1 MALFLCHVIPKNLLK
16 MRKKIFLLLLINLG
30 FLCHSHGQQLMA
42 QWSQEIKKV
51 SDCEFDLIFNVR
63 IDAGWHMYSMKKAGE
78 DGPNPTKITFQ
89 KSTDFDLVGATK
101 ESKPIEEMDKV
112 FEMKVLYFVG
122 KATFTQRIKL
132 KTSSK
137 IKITGKYE
145 YQVCTDEQCKFP
157 PAESF
162 SFDLPA
168 GSASCVST
176 PENSNGSTTLTSTIT
191 ASTSACACDTDAI
204 IKMRSAASTPVP
216 GNTRPLTEKDV
227 PTEIK
232 PIKNSTDG
240 CNAWEKFFL
249 GLAAGLGAML
259 MPCIYSLIPLTV
271 SFFLK
276 RTKSRAAA
284 IRDSIVY
291 GLSIIVSFVVP
302 TMLITIAFG
311 PAALSNIATN
321 TYLNIFFFLLFVVFA
336 LSFFGL
342 FEITLPSSWA
352 NKLDAKA
359 DKGGFLGI
367 FFMALTL
374 VVVSFSCTA
383 GFLGPLLSSL
393 ASGESYLCPFA
404 GFTGFGLGIALPFML
419 FAFFPSMLKSL
430 PKSGGW
436 MTTFKVTVAFIELAL
451 AVKFLANA
459 DNVNEWGWITRE
471 VFISLW
477 VAIFGALTLY
487 LFGVFRTSHDDPPSH
502 LSVGRILWATF
513 FAAFTIYMLPGM
525 WGAPLKI
532 ISSFP
537 PPHNYAESPHGV
549 GYHGNNTVISNNT
562 SQNGEAYALEKTMV
576 VGPSPE
582 LKLFKDDYEGAL
594 KYARLVNKPLFIDF
608 TGKACVNCRLMEST
622 VWISDEVL
630 PLLRDSVV
638 IVSLYVDSKVELP
651 KNEQKDVFWYGK
663 NRTLST
669 IGDKWAFMQ
678 TTKYNASS
686 QPQYVLLNQDES
698 NASEGTMETEKDAK
712 KFAEWLRGG
721 VRKFYSK

>member
-1 MALFLCHVIPKNLLK
+1 MIKF
-16 MRKKIFLLLLINLG
+16 KISFVLLLSYFFISVQLPA
-30 FLCHSHGQQLMA
+30 QQLMT

-51 SDCEFDLIFNVR
+51 NECEYDLVFNVK

-78 DGPNPTKITFQ
+78 DGPNPTKITFK
-89 KSTDFDLVGATK
+89 KSSEYELVGPTK

-122 KATFTQRIKL
+122 KASFTQRVKL
-132 KTSSK
+132 KSASK
-137 IKITGKYE
+137 IKITGSYE

-162 SFDLPA
+162 TFDMPQ
-168 GSASCVST
+168 GSESCMGKQQS
-176 PENSNGSTTLTSTIT
+176 ENKSATTLTTTTVDTTKKFSTT
-191 ASTSACACDTDAI
+191 P
-204 IKMRSAASTPVP
+204 STPNIP
-216 GNTRPLTEKDV
+216 DV
-227 PTEIK
+227 KTPVTDQKSATEIK
-232 PIKNSTDG
+232 PAKATED
-240 CNAWEKFFL
+240 CNAWQKFFL
-249 GLAAGLGAML
+249 GLAAGFGAML

-276 RTKSRAAA
+276 RAKSRAAA
-284 IRDSIVY
+284 IRDSMFY
-291 GLSIIVSFVVP
+291 GISIIVSFVVP
-302 TMLITIAFG
+302 TMLITIIFG
-311 PAALSNIATN
+311 PSALSNIATN
-321 TYLNIFFFLLFVVFA
+321 TYLNLFFFLLFVIFA

-342 FEITLPSSWA
+342 FEITLPASWA

-359 DKGGFLGI
+359 DKGGLMGI

-383 GFLGPLLSSL
+383 GFLGPLLSTL

-436 MTTFKVTVAFIELAL
+436 MTTFKVTIAFIELAL

-477 VAIFGALTLY
+477 VAIFGGLTLY

-513 FAAFTIYMLPGM
+513 FASFTIYMIPGL

-549 GYHGNNTVISNNT
+549 GYHGSNVAT
-562 SQNGEAYALEKTMV
+562 SSANVVVNGEAAALENTMV
-576 VGPSPE
+576 VGPSPDI
-582 LKLFKDDYEGAL
+582 KLFKDDYEGAL
-594 KYARLVNKPLFIDF
+594 KYAKLVNKPLFIDF

-622 VWISDEVL
+622 VWISNEVL
-630 PLLRDSVV
+630 PMLKDSVV
-638 IVSLYVDSKVELP
+638 IVSLYVDSKIDLP
-651 KNEQKDVFWYGK
+651 KQEQKEVFWYGK

-686 QPQYVLLNQDES
+686 QPQYVLVNHDES
-698 NASEGTMETEKDAK
+698 NASEGTIETEKDPK
-712 KFAEWLRGG
+712 KFASWLRAGI
-721 VRKFYSK
+721 RKFYSK